1 VNEPIPEDETGYDVI
16 VAWALPANSRR
27 EHDNELTT
35 GGFTHRF
42 SVSKWIHLNGGDA
55 GLQRF
60 FERVHGALVPGGTF
74 VFEAQPRESYIKA
87 RKLHPVRATCPPI
100 PCNYLIHFSQK
111 LQENA
116 QTLQIQPE
124 GFERVLCSIGFDP
137 AQRLGEPGEGREYL
151 DLWVN
156 YCYSD

>member
-1 VNEPIPEDETGYDVI
+1 
-16 VAWALPANSRR
+16 
-27 EHDNELTT
+27 
-35 GGFTHRF
+35 
-42 SVSKWIHLNGGDA
+42 LNGGDA

-74 VFEAQPRESYIKA
+74 VFEAQPRESYIMHQGPQTSSCA
-87 RKLHPVRATCPPI
+87 RHLPFYPMQLSDT
-100 PCNYLIHFSQK
+100 FSQK